1 MPPPHR
7 CVAEP
12 QARAGSFRFNAK
24 LRLSGGNG
32 KTRRAY
38 GASRRTTGRNV
49 LKKNVCPDAFAQKTI
64 TLHDKGKKGNDMKV
78 SYKET
83 DKMFDVISDEY
94 HLLQMMSRFG
104 IPLGFGEK
112 TVSEVCRAHGVDT
125 QTFLAVANYLKLGPE
140 VSAYYV
146 ERLSV
151 EALMGYL
158 CRAHSYFL
166 DFYLPGIRRRLVG
179 AIDCSQ
185 ANEVAYLI
193 LKFYDEYMG
202 DVRRHMEME
211 NHKVFPYVD
220 SLLGHGTKPHPQ
232 ATTLTRIAQFSRSHV
247 GIDRKLQE
255 LKNLIIKYYGA
266 ADSTTMLNTVLFDIF
281 TCEEDLRQH
290 CAVEDDL
297 FVPAVERLEQQ
308 AADRKPDETDA
319 QAAPQQQDALSE
331 REKEIVGCIVRG
343 LTNKE
348 TADRLFISVNTVL
361 THRKNIFR
369 KLDIHSVSGL
379 TIYAIVNGLV
389 KLDEVKL

>member
-1 MPPPHR
+1 MPNFALIKTTEAQRGNTPLAGKCTPTRANRKSRGEVHTAHAPP
-7 CVAEP
+7 
-12 QARAGSFRFNAK
+12 
-24 LRLSGGNG
+24 
-32 KTRRAY
+32 
-38 GASRRTTGRNV
+38 
-49 LKKNVCPDAFAQKTI
+49 QKQ
-64 TLHDKGKKGNDMKV
+64 GVMKV

-83 DKMFDVISDEY
+83 DKMFDVICDEY

-112 TVSEVCRAHGVDT
+112 TVKEVCHEHGVDT
-125 QTFLAVANYLKLGPE
+125 ETFLAVANYLKLGPE

-146 ERLSV
+146 ERVSV
-151 EALMGYL
+151 EALMDYL
-158 CRAHSYFL
+158 QRAHTFFL

-211 NHKVFPYVD
+211 NKKVFTYVRR
-220 SLLGHGTKPHPQ
+220 LLGKSGTQPLPTD
-232 ATTLTRIAQFSRSHV
+232 TTITRIAQFSRSHI
-247 GIDRKLQE
+247 GIDQKLQE
-255 LKNLIIKYYGA
+255 MKNLIIKYYSA
-266 ADSTTMLNTVLFDIF
+266 SDSTAMLNTVLFDIF
-281 TCEEDLRQH
+281 TCENDLHQH

-297 FVPAVERLEQQ
+297 FVPAVERLEKQMATKRPEKTDE
-308 AADRKPDETDA
+308 AAATP
-319 QAAPQQQDALSE
+319 PQELLSE
-331 REKEIVGCIVRG
+331 REREIVGCIVRG

-348 TADRLFISVNTVL
+348 TADKLFISANTVL

-379 TIYAIVNGLV
+379 TIYAIVNGIV